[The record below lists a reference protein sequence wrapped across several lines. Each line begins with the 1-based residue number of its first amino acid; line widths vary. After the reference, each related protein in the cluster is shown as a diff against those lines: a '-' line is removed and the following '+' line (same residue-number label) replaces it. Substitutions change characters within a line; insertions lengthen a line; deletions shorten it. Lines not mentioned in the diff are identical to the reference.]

1 MVVQAFAERRHIVL
15 IRGHVVEKVAQELAI
30 RFAKQGGPRRRF
42 GGIED
47 WLLGAVDGI
56 YKGWGQS
63 WKATYDIYGGPS
75 YIRRAFGRDQNR
87 AATNPSC
94 WEAAAR
100 QAWMRLG
107 RMVEMVRP
115 RRARDDL
122 RKAAVRIGAATLSGP
137 LQLSTLVAVGRTR
150 S

>member
-1 MVVQAFAERRHIVL
+1 MVIQAFAERRHIIL

-63 WKATYDIYGGPS
+63 WKTTYDIYGGAILHPKGIWKGS
-75 YIRRAFGRDQNR
+75 ESGCDEPILLGGCRTASMDAPWENGRD
-87 AATNPSC
+87 
-94 WEAAAR
+94 
-100 QAWMRLG
+100 
-107 RMVEMVRP
+107 
-115 RRARDDL
+115 
-122 RKAAVRIGAATLSGP
+122 GAAEASP
-137 LQLSTLVAVGRTR
+137 
-150 S
+150 